1 MEGAESLNKAS
12 WTKKMLHTF
21 CDICIVA
28 INRGIWTK
36 KMLHTFCDICIVAIN
51 RGMRLNTHFN
61 KAR

>member
-28 INRGIWTK
+28 INK
-36 KMLHTFCDICIVAIN
+36 
-51 RGMRLNTHFN
+51 GMRLNTHFN